1 MSYNEIAI
9 KALSGAKDMKDFQK
23 NFIKIVKKE
32 GTR

>member
-9 KALSGAKDMKDFQK
+9 KAMFGAKDMKDWQK
-23 NFIKIVKKE
+23 NFIESAKKE

>member
-9 KALSGAKDMKDFQK
+9 KALSGAKDMKDWQK
-23 NFIKIVKKE
+23 NFIEIVKKE